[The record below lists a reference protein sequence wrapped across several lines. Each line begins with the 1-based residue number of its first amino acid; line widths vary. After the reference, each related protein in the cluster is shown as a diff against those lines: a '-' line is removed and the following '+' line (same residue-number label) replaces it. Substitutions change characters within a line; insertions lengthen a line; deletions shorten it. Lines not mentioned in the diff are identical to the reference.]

1 MSARRWTT
9 VRVADFSDRDAV
21 IASLFRVGAEGV
33 QELPDAVVTHV
44 ADADQNRIAAAV
56 AEADTSASVT
66 FEPTP
71 DIDWSAEWK
80 SRIRAHRT
88 GRLVVTP
95 PWLAHQFEERERIV
109 IEPQMAFGTGEHE
122 TTRGVLRLLGG
133 IIRAG
138 DTVADLGTGSAV
150 LAIAAAKLGA
160 ARVVAVELDADAIA
174 NAEENVRANGVDQ
187 QVTVIEGD
195 AAVILP
201 LVAPVRV
208 VLANIIWPVLGQ
220 LLPTISDAMMPED
233 GVTVLSGL
241 LADERPTV
249 ESVLRHLG
257 WTIDQVD
264 EEGIWW
270 SVSITRS

>member
-1 MSARRWTT
+1 MSAPRWTT
-9 VRVADFSDRDAV
+9 VRVTGFADRDAV
-21 IASLFRVGAEGV
+21 IASLFEAGAEGV
-33 QELPDAVVTHV
+33 QELPEAVVTHV
-44 ADADQNRIAAAV
+44 ADADPRRITALVGAADASAAV
-56 AEADTSASVT
+56 G

-71 DIDWSAEWK
+71 DVDWSAEWK
-80 SRIRAHRT
+80 TRIRAHRV
-88 GRLVVTP
+88 GWLVVTP
-95 PWLAHQFEERERIV
+95 PWLADAFEDRERIV

-133 IIRAG
+133 IIQPG
-138 DTVADLGTGSAV
+138 DTVADLGAGSAV

-160 ARVVAVELDADAIA
+160 TRVIAIELDPDAIP
-174 NAEENVRANGVDQ
+174 NAEGNVRRNGVEE

-220 LLPTISDAMMPED
+220 LLPIIADTMTSD
-233 GVTVLSGL
+233 GVAVVSGL
-241 LADERPTV
+241 LAEERPMV
-249 ESVLRHLG
+249 ESLLRQFG
-257 WTIDQVD
+257 WSIHAVD

-270 SVSITRS
+270 SASIGRS